1 MTHCIKDPHV
11 PVLTD
16 PTICGKSHLVLDL
29 AEKECNKHFNYI
41 IIIFPTL

>member
-1 MTHCIKDPHV
+1 MTDCIKDSHV

-29 AEKECNKHFNYI
+29 A
-41 IIIFPTL
+41 